1 MKPPASPDVS
11 STELDRGT
19 PIRGSKLT
27 LTSIFFYTNDI
38 PQTKRSPGKSLKL
51 PCKSSPQSTTEH
63 QKHKSPQD
71 KKSPKTK
78 TSDSPKSTPAQSS
91 SEKQTD
97 KTECHFNTSPTPQ
110 SVVSRKAGSVASQ
123 HPLSTK
129 NTKSRVLE
137 GDGQPTRVL
146 LPVTFVLILKVLQ
159 TQLVSQSQRRT
170 VGGKRDLPFLAL
182 ET

>member
-19 PIRGSKLT
+19 PIPGSKLT
-27 LTSIFFYTNDI
+27 LTSIFSYPYDV
-38 PQTKRSPGKSLKL
+38 PQLKSSPLKS
-51 PCKSSPQSTTEH
+51 PEKSSPQSTTAH
-63 QKHKSPQD
+63 QKHKSQD
-71 KKSPKTK
+71 KTSPKKNPKTK